1 MLRRLAER
9 PPVLAKYLL
18 FQLPGWA
25 LAGIALGVLVRV
37 WDLSPGTALLLFA
50 FWVAKD
56 FALYPL
62 LRSAYAGGHRDG
74 AEALVGA
81 LGTARE
87 RLDPAGYVRVG
98 AELWRAE
105 VSPDRAPLESGAA
118 VRVCSV
124 RNLTLHVEPVRD
136 ALDDSARDGPQISR
150 TPAPPGGSP
159 RR

>member
-1 MLRRLAER
+1 
-9 PPVLAKYLL
+9 VLAKYLL
-18 FQLPGWA
+18 FQLPGWT
-25 LAGIALGVLVRV
+25 LAGIALGLLVRV
-37 WDLSPGTALLLFA
+37 WGLSPGTALLLFA

-74 AEALVGA
+74 GEALIGA

-105 VSPDRAPLESGAA
+105 VSREHAPVESGGT
-118 VRVCSV
+118 VRVRSV
-124 RNLTLHVEPVRD
+124 RNLTLHVEPVRG
-136 ALDDSARDGPQISR
+136 ALDDSAR
-150 TPAPPGGSP
+150 GGT
-159 RR
+159 

>member
-1 MLRRLAER
+1 MLRGLPER

-25 LAGIALGVLVRV
+25 LAGIALVVLVRV
-37 WDLSPGTALLLFA
+37 WGLSPATALLLFA
-50 FWVAKD
+50 FWVIKD

-62 LRSAYAGGHRDG
+62 LRSAYAGGGRDG

-105 VSPDRAPLESGAA
+105 VSREHAPVESGAT
-118 VRVCSV
+118 VRVRSV
-124 RNLTLHVEPVRD
+124 RNLTLHVEPVRGT
-136 ALDDSARDGPQISR
+136 LDDSA
-150 TPAPPGGSP
+150 PGGT
-159 RR
+159 

>member
-18 FQLPGWA
+18 FQLPGMA
-25 LAGIALGVLVRV
+25 LAGIALVVLVRV
-37 WDLSPGTALLLFA
+37 WDLSPGAALLLFA

-56 FALYPL
+56 FAMYPL
-62 LRSAYAGGHRDG
+62 LRNAYAGGRHDAG
-74 AEALVGA
+74 EALVGA
-81 LGTARE
+81 IGTTRE

-105 VSPDRAPLESGAA
+105 VSPDRAPVESGAA

-124 RNLTLHVEPVRD
+124 RNLTLQVEPVRD
-136 ALDDSARDGPQISR
+136 TLDDSARGGPQISR
-150 TPAPPGGSP
+150 TPAPPAGSP
-159 RR
+159 RH